1 MQGNFVNIKLSLP
14 RVIINLRKK
23 VYSLLKRLI
32 MERII
37 KNIYIFVRVFVKL
50 IWLKWNEYIKT

>member
-14 RVIINLRKK
+14 RVIINLRKR

-37 KNIYIFVRVFVKL
+37 KNIYIFVSVSVKL
-50 IWLKWNEYIKT
+50 I

>member
-1 MQGNFVNIKLSLP
+1 
-14 RVIINLRKK
+14 VIINLRKK